1 MVAGSGASF
10 SEVDYG
16 QLARLGER
24 IAEAETTLDAARV
37 TMRGAQYLAFGDTE
51 GAQACRSAY
60 HSVADA
66 ALTAAERMSAVLT
79 TDSERLAEVVALYE
93 ETDRATADRV
103 ATADGRTLDV
113 FTAHVHSGESEA
125 ADHIRQQQIDRYVDA
140 VAASDG
146 PAIATMDANVSLDA
160 DEQSDN
166 DVRAPEALGRF
177 TEELGFT
184 DAAVE
189 AGTTSSHDERIDY
202 VFTDPGIATGE
213 AERVDARA
221 DELSDHDGQALDVEI
236 QRW

>member
-1 MVAGSGASF
+1 MVAGSGAS

-24 IAEAETTLDAARV
+24 IAEAESTLDAGRATMAGAR
-37 TMRGAQYLAFGDTE
+37 YLRFGNTD
-51 GAQACRSAY
+51 GAQACQSAY
-60 HSVADA
+60 HAVADTA
-66 ALTAAERMSAVLT
+66 ITAAEHMAAVLT
-79 TDSERLAEVVALYE
+79 TDSERLAGVVALYE

-103 ATADGRTLDV
+103 ATASGRTLDV
-113 FTAHVHSGESEA
+113 FTAHVHSGESPV
-125 ADHIRQQQIDRYVDA
+125 ADYIRAQQIDRYADA

-177 TEELGFT
+177 TDELGFT
-184 DAAVE
+184 DAAEE
-189 AGTTSSHDERIDY
+189 AGPTSSHGERIDY
-202 VFTDPGIATGE
+202 VFTDPGISTGE
-213 AERVDARA
+213 AEVVDARS
-221 DELSDHDGQALDVEI
+221 DELSDHDGQAVDVEV